1 MEATVKKEKV
11 VNVGM
16 TDGLMNFL
24 DKWME
29 KMEASSKEEKM
40 EASSKEENKEE
51 KPGVEVKK
59 LVCEMMKSELNK
71 IDEELND
78 KKLDDSEWNQL
89 MEKVDKISDI
99 VKWW

>member
-1 MEATVKKEKV
+1 METTVKKEKV

-29 KMEASSKEEKM
+29 KMEA
-40 EASSKEENKEE
+40 ANKEENKEE

-59 LVCEMMKSELNK
+59 LICEMMKCELNK
-71 IDEELND
+71 IDEKLND
-78 KKLDDSEWNQL
+78 KKFDDSEWNQL
-89 MEKVDKISDI
+89 MERVDKISDI

>member
-29 KMEASSKEEKM
+29 KMEASSKEE
-40 EASSKEENKEE
+40 NKEE

-59 LVCEMMKSELNK
+59 LICEMMKGELNK
-71 IDEELND
+71 IDEELNN
-78 KKLDDSEWNQL
+78 KKLNNSEWDQL
-89 MEKVDKISDI
+89 MERVDKISDV

>member
-29 KMEASSKEEKM
+29 KMEA
-40 EASSKEENKEE
+40 AAKEENKEE

-59 LVCEMMKSELNK
+59 LICEMMKGELDK
-71 IDEELND
+71 IDEELNN
-78 KKLDDSEWNQL
+78 KKLDDSEWDQL
-89 MEKVDKISDI
+89 MERVDKISDI